1 MRTMLRRRSVVMLMV
16 LRATVALAEPPRI
29 SASQARVLIAGD
41 VTGCTEGSDDDQIR
55 CLMKARLS
63 DDQQASKLALALF
76 ETAGHVVGVLPEE
89 DFEGGYR
96 GTIHLV
102 PQLPIGAVRKHLE
115 FTAGAL
121 TEIDA
126 FLVDTERLAAAVT
139 DDERLA
145 GVAFRYRW
153 RALELRFFR
162 SIKKRTPA
170 AFAIDWTVSYNVN
183 GTLNGSLAVV
193 RSLLFHEIFH
203 LNDDGWSEREL
214 SVDYDAIV
222 KKCGTG
228 IDCLTRYVPEPL
240 IVKGGT
246 YYSFMPGNG
255 VREYAADLALRYFR
269 DQREVMQG
277 RVVKKPFKCAAP
289 ENARAWSKVSQRF
302 FGGVDRLPSCFEGT
316 ATKATA
322 PR

>member
-1 MRTMLRRRSVVMLMV
+1 MQTMRWFRPAVWSTL
-16 LRATVALAEPPRI
+16 VAAVSFADAPRI
-29 SASQARVLIAGD
+29 SATQARALVAGELK
-41 VTGCTEGSDDDQIR
+41 GCAEGSDDEQIR

-63 DDQQASKLALALF
+63 DDPQATKLALALF
-76 ETAGHVVGVLPEE
+76 ETAGHVVGVLPEQ

-96 GTIHLV
+96 GMIHLV
-102 PQLPIGAVRKHLE
+102 PQLPIGAERKHLE

-126 FLVDTERLAAAVT
+126 FLSDTERLSASLT
-139 DDERLA
+139 DEQRLA

-153 RALELRFFR
+153 RVLELRFFR
-162 SIKKRTPA
+162 SLKKRTPA
-170 AFAIDWTVSYNVN
+170 AFAIDWTVSYNTN
-183 GTLNGSLAVV
+183 GTLNGSLPVV

-203 LNDDGWSEREL
+203 LNDDDWSEREL
-214 SVDYDAIV
+214 SADYDTIV

-228 IDCLTRYVPEPL
+228 IECLTRYVPEPL

-289 ENARAWSKVSQRF
+289 ENARAWAKLSQRF
-302 FGGVDRLPSCFEGT
+302 FGGVDRLPSCFD
-316 ATKATA
+316 AKATG

>member
-1 MRTMLRRRSVVMLMV
+1 MLLP
-16 LRATVALAEPPRI
+16 LVAALAHAEPPRI

-41 VTGCTEGSDDDQIR
+41 VKGCAEGSEDEQIR
-55 CLMKARLS
+55 CLMKARLA
-63 DDQQASKLALALF
+63 DDPQASKLALSLF
-76 ETAGHVVGVLPEE
+76 ETAGHVVGVLPEQ

-96 GTIHLV
+96 GMIHLV
-102 PQLPIGAVRKHLE
+102 PQLPVGAERKHLE

-126 FLVDTERLAAAVT
+126 FLADTERLAGAIT
-139 DDERLA
+139 DEQRLA
-145 GVAFRYRW
+145 GTAFRYRW

-170 AFAIDWTVSYNVN
+170 AFAIDWTVSYNTN
-183 GTLNGSLAVV
+183 GTLNGSLPVV

-203 LNDDGWSEREL
+203 LNDDDWSEREL
-214 SVDYDAIV
+214 SADYDAIV

-228 IDCLTRYVPEPL
+228 IECLTRYVPEPL

-289 ENARAWSKVSQRF
+289 ENARAWSKLSQRF

-316 ATKATA
+316 AAKPTG

>member
-1 MRTMLRRRSVVMLMV
+1 MLRRRSVALLTTLV
-16 LRATVALAEPPRI
+16 ATVTLAEPPRI

-41 VTGCTEGSDDDQIR
+41 VKGCTEGSDDEQIR
-55 CLMKARLS
+55 CLMKARLV
-63 DDQQASKLALALF
+63 DDPQAAKLALALF
-76 ETAGHVVGVLPEE
+76 ETAGHVVGVLPEQ

-96 GTIHLV
+96 GVIHLV
-102 PQLPIGAVRKHLE
+102 PQLPIGAERRHLE

-126 FLVDTERLAAAVT
+126 FLADTERLAAAST
-139 DDERLA
+139 DKQGA
-145 GVAFRYRW
+145 GFHYRW
-153 RALELRFFR
+153 RALEVRFFR

-170 AFAIDWTVSYNVN
+170 AFAVDWTVSYNVN
-183 GTLNGSLAVV
+183 GTLNGSLPVV

-214 SVDYDAIV
+214 SADYDTIV

-228 IDCLTRYVPEPL
+228 IECLTRYVPEPL

-246 YYSFMPGNG
+246 WYSFMPGNG

-289 ENARAWSKVSQRF
+289 ENARAWSKLSQHF
-302 FGGVDRLPSCFEGT
+302 FGGVDRLPSCFD
-316 ATKATA
+316 AKATA

>member
-1 MRTMLRRRSVVMLMV
+1 MLTTLVAS
-16 LRATVALAEPPRI
+16 VALAEPPRI
-29 SASQARVLIAGD
+29 FASQARVLIAGD

-55 CLMKARLS
+55 CLMKARLVG
-63 DDQQASKLALALF
+63 DPQASKLALELF
-76 ETAGHVVGVLPEE
+76 ETAGHVVGVLPEQ

-96 GTIHLV
+96 GMIHLV
-102 PQLPIGAVRKHLE
+102 PQLPIGAERKHLE

-126 FLVDTERLAAAVT
+126 FLADTERLAAAST
-139 DDERLA
+139 DEHGA
-145 GVAFRYRW
+145 TFRYRW
-153 RALELRFFR
+153 RALELRFYR

-170 AFAIDWTVSYNVN
+170 AFAIDWTVSYNTN
-183 GTLNGSLAVV
+183 GTLNGSLPVV

-214 SVDYDAIV
+214 SADYDTIV

-228 IDCLTRYVPEPL
+228 IECLTRYVPEPL

-289 ENARAWSKVSQRF
+289 ENARAWSKLSQRF
-302 FGGVDRLPSCFEGT
+302 FGGVDRLPSCFD
-316 ATKATA
+316 AKATA

>member
-1 MRTMLRRRSVVMLMV
+1 MLTALV
-16 LRATVALAEPPRI
+16 ATVALGEPPRI
-29 SASQARVLIAGD
+29 FAAQARVLIAGD
-41 VTGCTEGSDDDQIR
+41 VKGCTEGSDDEQIR

-63 DDQQASKLALALF
+63 DDPQATKLALALF
-76 ETAGHVVGVLPEE
+76 ETAGHVVGVLPEQ

-96 GTIHLV
+96 GMIHLV
-102 PQLPIGAVRKHLE
+102 PQLPIGAERRHLE

-126 FLVDTERLAAAVT
+126 FLADTERLAAAST
-139 DDERLA
+139 AEPGA
-145 GVAFRYRW
+145 TFRYRW
-153 RALELRFFR
+153 RALELRFYR

-183 GTLNGSLAVV
+183 GTLNGSLPVV

-214 SVDYDAIV
+214 SADYDSIV

-228 IDCLTRYVPEPL
+228 IECLTRYVPEPL

-289 ENARAWSKVSQRF
+289 ENARAWSKLSQRF
-302 FGGVDRLPSCFEGT
+302 FGGVDRLPSCFD
-316 ATKATA
+316 TKATA